1 MVNQMDRK
9 SITSRL
15 WIRSNIKEAAPVIVL
30 AAMLVILNSL
40 NSDFM
45 TLRTWLNLMHQVSVV
60 GIVAMGAMIV
70 IISGGIDFTAGYGLA
85 MIGMAAGTAFATGL
99 LGGSVYVVV
108 LVCLVCGATIGAL
121 NGILIT
127 KLKIV
132 PFIATLAV
140 MSLLQGMS
148 MFIGNGNMV
157 MIRDPS
163 ILWFG
168 QGRIGAVPVS
178 FVIYVFFCVLA
189 YVILRRTKMGVYIY
203 ALGGSEDAARF
214 SGINVTKYKIL
225 LYTLAGTYTG
235 VASLLTISKLGLA
248 APSIYGSTLLDAIA
262 AAIIGGTSLSGGKGK
277 VMGTFVGAI
286 IIVLITTALTY
297 LRIKPEMQDV
307 FKGGVILLALCFD
320 VVINRI
326 SKD

>member
-1 MVNQMDRK
+1 M
-9 SITSRL
+9 
-15 WIRSNIKEAAPVIVL
+15 KEAAPIIVL
-30 AAMLVILNSL
+30 MAMLLILNSL

-45 TLRTWLNLMHQVSVV
+45 SLKTLLNLMHQVSVV

-85 MIGMAAGTAFATGL
+85 MIGMAAGTVYATGI
-99 LGGSVYVVV
+99 LGGSVYIVV
-108 LVCLVCGATIGAL
+108 LVSLVCGALIGAL
-121 NGILIT
+121 NGFLIT

-148 MFIGNGNMV
+148 MLIGNGNMV

-168 QGRIGAVPVS
+168 QGRIGSIPVS
-178 FVIYVFFCVLA
+178 FLIYIFFCLVA
-189 YVILRRTKMGVYIY
+189 YTILKRTKMGVYIY
-203 ALGGSEDAARF
+203 ALGGSEDATRF
-214 SGINVTKYKIL
+214 SGIDVTKYKIL
-225 LYTLAGTYTG
+225 LYMLAGTYTG
-235 VASLLTISKLGLA
+235 IASLLTISKLGLA

-307 FKGGVILLALCFD
+307 FKGVVILLALCFD
-320 VVINRI
+320 VVINKI
-326 SKD
+326 SKE